1 MFKASNDLSF
11 SLSPAPLQKSGLPF
25 SKLLL
30 PLVPPLLQPTPSDH
44 GASDN
49 TLNPVCRLPELV
61 RNGRSSRRVS
71 NGRERWRST
80 KERELKK
87 KRRSRGGFLVFQWY
101 IRSWEATRRSLAGDK
116 VRSDRVLRSNG
127 KGDTRPCCRTWFAP
141 PRSVLHEGCS
151 TECRESTRWQIVRN
165 E

>member
-87 KRRSRGGFLVFQWY
+87 KGDPEEDSSFSNNISAPERRRVDRWPA
-101 IRSWEATRRSLAGDK
+101 IRF
-116 VRSDRVLRSNG
+116 DRTL
-127 KGDTRPCCRTWFAP
+127 KGDTRPCYRTWFAP